1 MENNKLRCYCQ
12 IIRQRNG
19 HDLLPTTTEQRRHTM
34 TAKII
39 TTPLVA
45 LIVSL
50 ALVGSS
56 MAAEVKLISTIN
68 AVQISAAG
76 DSATVTLKDAAGK
89 VVKVTVTDEVT
100 LDKFKDKRIVEGDE
114 VRVKYD
120 DKDGKN
126 VTKLLR
132 KTAGC

>member
-1 MENNKLRCYCQ
+1 
-12 IIRQRNG
+12 
-19 HDLLPTTTEQRRHTM
+19 M
-34 TAKII
+34 TAKNI

-56 MAAEVKLISTIN
+56 VAAEVKLISTVA

-76 DSATVTLKDAAGK
+76 DSAAVTLKDAAGK

-120 DKDGKN
+120 DADGKN
-126 VTKLLR
+126 ITKLLR

>member
-1 MENNKLRCYCQ
+1 
-12 IIRQRNG
+12 
-19 HDLLPTTTEQRRHTM
+19 M